1 MRNRWI
7 PPLVVAAFLILAADA
22 SACPGCKEAVAAQ
35 APGDGP
41 GLTEGY
47 FWSILFMMGMPFTLF
62 GTGAFFVT
70 RAVRKGLL
78 PEL

>member
-1 MRNRWI
+1 MRDLMI
-7 PPLVVAAFLILAADA
+7 PLLIVASFLLLAADA

-41 GLTEGY
+41 GLVDGY
-47 FWSILFMMGMPFTLF
+47 FWSILFMMGMPFALF